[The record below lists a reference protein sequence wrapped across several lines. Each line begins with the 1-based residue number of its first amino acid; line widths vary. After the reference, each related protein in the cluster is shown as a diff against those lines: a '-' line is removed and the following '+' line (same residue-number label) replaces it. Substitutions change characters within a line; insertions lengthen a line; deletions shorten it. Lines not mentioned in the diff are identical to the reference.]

1 MIKTKIS
8 RREAIKQISVL
19 AGSLWLSAC
28 SLPTKHT
35 LSLPS
40 IGSIDR
46 PKKNKTIALLGATGM
61 AGQYIL
67 HEALIQGYDIRALVR
82 SPEKLDALK
91 NQITIIKGN
100 ARDLSSIKELLQG
113 SDLVISALGPV
124 KDDGEAARNICTIAT
139 GHIIQVMQ
147 EQNINRYI
155 LVSGAAVTMP
165 GDDRNLKGWLIKK
178 MAQISLPD
186 AVRDKESEYKYLEE
200 SAIGWTLVRCPVIE
214 AEPFQRAARAT
225 LDTPISFNLRAGE
238 LARFVIEQIDS
249 MEYIRKGPFL
259 GSL

>member
-1 MIKTKIS
+1 MKIT
-8 RREAIKQISVL
+8 RREAIKQIGVL
-19 AGSLWLSAC
+19 AGSLCVSAC
-28 SLPTKHT
+28 TSLTRETQPLPTT
-35 LSLPS
+35 D
-40 IGSIDR
+40 IGAR
-46 PKKNKTIALLGATGM
+46 AKLNKTIALLGATGM
-61 AGQYIL
+61 VGGYIL
-67 HEALIQGYDIRALVR
+67 REALVQGYDIRALAR
-82 SPEKLDALK
+82 TPAKLDALK

-200 SAIGWTLVRCPVIE
+200 SAIGWTLVRCPVID
-214 AEPFQRAARAT
+214 AEPFQHEARAT

-249 MEYIRKGPFL
+249 KEYIRKGPFL